1 MGWINDIGTVRSIQM
16 EYIRHVRS
24 FYGTTMDKFKASGI
38 SIEDF
43 ANEWMRQLL
52 DVNDLVTRYK
62 GSYMPQGIS
71 RALEF
76 LVTNREFWAA
86 NSPSLSAALRK
97 LKLFGLGVN
106 REVPCHAIAPKQLLY
121 FDCILIPDPAFVEDE
136 LQDLAVAPFQTLIRI
151 VIQVLY
157 VAKFEEATS
166 ANTECPLVIFYPEEF
181 GKSLLQSDPSI
192 DLVSR
197 YSEEVFGVA
206 VSREQLESRDWPRAK
221 RIKVKLR
228 AAERKKAITETL
240 LTAPNDLALLQLG
253 IPKGIYDR
261 AVFGEIKGTDL
272 RYILAIVAGEM
283 NQISRNEIHAD
294 KFCFDSLQNEH
305 WSFLSSTRERYYE
318 KEWAKHIPLQE
329 SELASYAFRTGFKW
343 LDPISL
349 SDSIKL
355 READVNQE
363 MRNGLRAS
371 RAALRSASLEE
382 FPEAAKRF
390 ESQVKEFVSGFSE
403 SSKKMLADSR
413 RKLGMSYLSL
423 IGSGSLAVAAAA
435 FPAIMP
441 LAVISTIAS
450 VALGGKSM
458 RDIVNA
464 HLDGRHMRKELQQRP
479 IAFLAD
485 LLGKDSPRGA
495 ILD

>member
-1 MGWINDIGTVRSIQM
+1 
-16 EYIRHVRS
+16 
-24 FYGTTMDKFKASGI
+24 
-38 SIEDF
+38 
-43 ANEWMRQLL
+43 
-52 DVNDLVTRYK
+52 
-62 GSYMPQGIS
+62 
-71 RALEF
+71 
-76 LVTNREFWAA
+76 
-86 NSPSLSAALRK
+86 
-97 LKLFGLGVN
+97 
-106 REVPCHAIAPKQLLY
+106 
-121 FDCILIPDPAFVEDE
+121 
-136 LQDLAVAPFQTLIRI
+136 
-151 VIQVLY
+151 
-157 VAKFEEATS
+157 
-166 ANTECPLVIFYPEEF
+166 
-181 GKSLLQSDPSI
+181 
-192 DLVSR
+192 
-197 YSEEVFGVA
+197 
-206 VSREQLESRDWPRAK
+206 
-221 RIKVKLR
+221 LR
-228 AAERKKAITETL
+228 AAQRKKAIPEVL
-240 LTAPNDLALLQLG
+240 LTAPNDASLPVRA
-253 IPKGIYDR
+253 PKGIYER

-272 RYILAIVAGEM
+272 RYILATVAAEM
-283 NQISRNEIHAD
+283 NQISRNETHAD
-294 KFCFDSLQNEH
+294 RFCFDSLQNEH
-305 WSFLSSTRERYYE
+305 WSFLSSIRDGYYE
-318 KEWAKHIPLQE
+318 EEWAKHIPLQE

-441 LAVISTIAS
+441 LTVIST
-450 VALGGKSM
+450 VAGVGLGGKSM

-464 HLDGRHMRKELQQRP
+464 HLAGRQMRKELQQRP

-495 ILD
+495 TLD